1 MKAGRIDTRAAS
13 VYYFKS
19 MTLNLAENDLSAR
32 RNLAKTVK
40 DPILEPNVEGNGD
53 DGDED
58 ANSHFKAVEIKAVV
72 GDDAG
77 EERLPAVGGVVTDH
91 HIGTKHENEGLRRR
105 VEADELV
112 ADFIEKSGN
121 VLLLKRD
128 DGHRHGDEN
137 ERTNHVTRRFKGFLA
152 LQIA

>member
-1 MKAGRIDTRAAS
+1 
-13 VYYFKS
+13 

-32 RNLAKTVK
+32 RNLTKTVE
-40 DPILEPNVEGNGD
+40 DPILEPDIEGDGD

-58 ANSHFKAVEIKAVV
+58 TNSHFKAVEIETVV

-77 EERLPAVGGVVTDH
+77 EERLPTVGGVVTDH
-91 HIGTKHENEGLRRR
+91 HIGAKHENEGLRRR

-112 ADFIEKSGN
+112 TDFVEKSGN

-137 ERTNHVTRRFKGFLA
+137 ERTNHVTRRFKGFLP
-152 LQIA
+152 LQIP